1 MAYEFMSLAEVEA
14 LSEVPENATVLA
26 EVGGSI
32 KRIPGKGLGG
42 SGNNLVIVESSFND
56 FYNPP
61 VVDPISTEAHYT
73 YTANMEFADALAAFR
88 ACELTNAVMYASD
101 GNSAFYLNCGI
112 GDMDDYLEIHA
123 FMGSYE
129 YTAVYWTADGISTEN
144 PNVPDAV

>member
-26 EVGGSI
+26 EVDGSI

-42 SGNNLVIVESSFND
+42 SGNNLVIVESSFTD
-56 FYNPP
+56 YYNPSEVSP
-61 VVDPISTEAHYT
+61 VSESPYT

-88 ACELTNAVMYASD
+88 ACELTNTVMYVGF
-101 GNSAFYLNCGI
+101 GNGAACINCYVEDKDDCLVISAFV
-112 GDMDDYLEIHA
+112 GDTL
-123 FMGSYE
+123 
-129 YTAVYWTADGISTEN
+129 YTTVYWNANGISTEN